1 MLADGCEARVRADRP
16 QTEEDMRRIIR
27 MMAQDRLQSGQLS
40 GVSLTLRQLDM
51 IVDSFTETMRGV
63 YHPRIEY
70 PTLGNGIQGEAPTTP
85 RLESPVVPALA
96 PLTEQSKKDDG

>member
-1 MLADGCEARVRADRP
+1 MLADGCEARVRAERP
-16 QTEEDMRRIIR
+16 QNEDDMRRIIR
-27 MMAQDRLQSGQLS
+27 LMAQDRLQSGQLS

-70 PTLGNGIQGEAPTTP
+70 PTLGNGIQGEAVTTP
-85 RLESPVVPALA
+85 RFEKQALPALT
-96 PLTEQSKKDDG
+96 PISENPKKDNG